1 MFSPFRRFRP
11 AEGTSVRIAVVS
23 LASLN
28 SFLSAGE
35 RAEISLAGDLQLLR
49 MFLGMNFMVKSGVVG
64 LVVVDIV
71 LSHNFVLSVKF

>member
-1 MFSPFRRFRP
+1 MFSPFMRFR
-11 AEGTSVRIAVVS
+11 AADGASVRIAVVS
-23 LASLN
+23 LASLD
-28 SFLSAGE
+28 SFRFAGE

-71 LSHNFVLSVKF
+71 LIHNFVLSVKF